1 MSFGL
6 VGARLGH
13 SCSPRIHALL
23 GNPDYR
29 LIELDEP
36 AMRDF
41 FAARDFDGVNVT
53 IPYKRAVLP
62 LLDCIDRRA
71 ARIGAVNTVVRGA
84 DGRLTGYNT
93 DFDGFS
99 ALCAYADVPLRGR
112 RVLILGSGGTAQTVR
127 AVAEEAGAADIRTVS
142 RSGELNYETMYELRE
157 TEVLVNT
164 TPVGM
169 FPDNDGCPADPSR
182 FPALR
187 GVLDVVFNP
196 QTTELVRRA
205 RAAGLPA
212 SGGLPMLVM
221 QAVRAHELFFGRPV
235 EPQTAA
241 RVLETIPVSAAP
253 TSSSGCR
260 AAARPPSESCW
271 RRCCGR
277 RFCDLDAEIAHRSGL
292 SAAERIQTRGEA
304 AFRAYEIEVCAALA
318 AESGLVIA
326 CGGGTVTREENM
338 RRLAR
343 NGVLVYLTRPLEA
356 FATEERPLSAG
367 GVAALYEARRPLY
380 EAYADITVANDGD
393 PAETARAV
401 LARVQNRKEA
411 P

>member
-241 RVLETIPVSAAP
+241 RVLETILGERRSYVFIGMPGCGKTTVGKLLAAL
-253 TSSSGCR
+253 
-260 AAARPPSESCW
+260 
-271 RRCCGR
+271 CGR
-277 RFCDLDAEIAHRSGL
+277 RFCDLDAEIARRSGL
-292 SAAERIQTRGEA
+292 SAAEWIQTRGEA
-304 AFRAYEIEVCAALA
+304 AFRAYESEVCAALA

-356 FATEERPLSAG
+356 LATEERPLSAG
-367 GVAALYEARRPLY
+367 GVAVLYEARRPLY
-380 EAYADITVANDGD
+380 EAYADVTVANDGD

>member
-1 MSFGL
+1 
-6 VGARLGH
+6 
-13 SCSPRIHALL
+13 
-23 GNPDYR
+23 
-29 LIELDEP
+29 
-36 AMRDF
+36 
-41 FAARDFDGVNVT
+41 
-53 IPYKRAVLP
+53 
-62 LLDCIDRRA
+62 
-71 ARIGAVNTVVRGA
+71 
-84 DGRLTGYNT
+84 
-93 DFDGFS
+93 
-99 ALCAYADVPLRGR
+99 
-112 RVLILGSGGTAQTVR
+112 
-127 AVAEEAGAADIRTVS
+127 
-142 RSGELNYETMYELRE
+142 MYELRE

-241 RVLETIPVSAAP
+241 RVLETILGERRSYVLIGMPGCGKTTVGKLLAAL
-253 TSSSGCR
+253 
-260 AAARPPSESCW
+260 
-271 RRCCGR
+271 CGR

-292 SAAERIQTRGEA
+292 SAAEWIQTRGEA

-338 RRLAR
+338 WRLAR

-393 PAETARAV
+393 RRRPPAPSWRGCRTERRRPDADRRAQRTQPQPARRARAGRV
-401 LARVQNRKEA
+401 RQRRLRLARPHRQRLRFAGRSGGYRRADQFRGRAGRHDPALPWPRRRHRHQPRRLHAYERRRARRAQGRRAARSRGASLRRVGARGLPA
-411 P
+411 GLLRGPSVRADLRGAGLCGLSARH

>member
-62 LLDCIDRRA
+62 LLDCVDRRA

-205 RAAGLPA
+205 RA
-212 SGGLPMLVM
+212 V
-221 QAVRAHELFFGRPV
+221 GRPV

-241 RVLETIPVSAAP
+241 RVLETILGERRSYVLIGMPGCGKTTVGKLLAAL
-253 TSSSGCR
+253 
-260 AAARPPSESCW
+260 
-271 RRCCGR
+271 CGR

-292 SAAERIQTRGEA
+292 SAAEWIQTRGEA

-356 FATEERPLSAG
+356 LATEERPLSAG